1 MLRAFNFETNL
12 VLTRDKYLTFK
23 GPSMDITGM
32 PCVGW
37 GKHQKMTI
45 AVAKVSN

>member
-32 PCVGW
+32 PLLAGESI
-37 GKHQKMTI
+37 KK
-45 AVAKVSN
+45 